1 MIVLSDSDDDFETQP
16 TQPCSKK
23 RKIAQSDVE
32 KKLDAVM
39 NELLEVKATMT
50 EMMTLQK
57 TTRIPLSLL
66 KIMRDTFQCSI
77 CHVVPVKPPVI
88 ITKCCKT
95 VLGCSTCVNAWYSGQ
110 KALTKSC
117 PKCRAPRGYNETMLL
132 HGLDDFITKA
142 NSLLELPEDE
152 DN

>member
-23 RKIAQSDVE
+23 HKIAQSDVE

-77 CHVVPVKPPVI
+77 CHIVPVKTTCNHHEMLHVRRSLVVLLVSMLG
-88 ITKCCKT
+88 T
-95 VLGCSTCVNAWYSGQ
+95 VV
-110 KALTKSC
+110 KK
-117 PKCRAPRGYNETMLL
+117 
-132 HGLDDFITKA
+132 H
-142 NSLLELPEDE
+142 
-152 DN
+152 

>member
-23 RKIAQSDVE
+23 HKIAQSDVE
-32 KKLDAVM
+32 KTVM

-77 CHVVPVKPPVI
+77 CHIVPVKPPVI

-95 VLGCSTCVNAWYSGQ
+95 VLVVS
-110 KALTKSC
+110 
-117 PKCRAPRGYNETMLL
+117 MLGTVVKK
-132 HGLDDFITKA
+132 H
-142 NSLLELPEDE
+142 
-152 DN
+152 